1 MVHFENSYQYG
12 KIQEKKV
19 HPIIQDFF
27 NRDIKMN
34 PERYAKYDFQDEEFQ
49 YELKSRTNKLNTY
62 PDTMITFN
70 KITDEKPL
78 ILLFNYTDC
87 LAYIEYEKELFS
99 KFRKGMFS
107 RANIDIDE
115 KEHVFIPIEHLKIIK
130 LF

>member
-70 KITDEKPL
+70 KITDEK
-78 ILLFNYTDC
+78 
-87 LAYIEYEKELFS
+87 
-99 KFRKGMFS
+99 
-107 RANIDIDE
+107 
-115 KEHVFIPIEHLKIIK
+115 
-130 LF
+130 

>member
-78 ILLFNYTDC
+78 ILLFNYIDC
-87 LAYIEYEKELFS
+87 LAYITYEKELFS
-99 KFRKGMFS
+99 TFRKQMFS

>member
-19 HPIIQDFF
+19 QPIIQDFF

-34 PERYAKYDFQDEEFQ
+34 PERYAKYDFHDEEFQ

-99 KFRKGMFS
+99 TFRKQMFS